1 MKRVFS
7 VIISLLL
14 ACMVQAQ
21 TVAALQKLG
30 MENIRSVQV
39 GDNTITAFE
48 DNIDRGTYRGIGKA
62 VTAAMESDGST
73 NRQLVVLDNGIPQ
86 LCITLPA
93 TLIAAYKNKSISL
106 RQVYEQMGISCDT
119 DAAMKQLKGQTE
131 TVNSS
136 AWKTDIIIYP
146 DVLLRNSSLHVLYTY
161 AINLSPAIETTLWKG
176 AMLTAQVIFPV
187 ATNLH
192 GEYKRIRPGILT
204 FSQEVR
210 LKHNFFGKLYLGN
223 FSNNRLGAS
232 LEMKYYLNNGRM
244 NFGAR
249 IGSTS
254 YSAVLGSGWYISR
267 KQRIDASVSAS
278 GYVPKV
284 NLRIDLQ
291 ASRYVYGDYG
301 VRGDVTRY
309 FGEYAIGLYG
319 IYTQGEKNGGF
330 HFSIPFPGKKRPRR
344 KYIRVM
350 QPENF
355 RWEYGMVSWGKYTE
369 KNMAYTYKT
378 EPVPSDRTFYQPDYI
393 RYFLLK
399 ELERTK

>member
-1 MKRVFS
+1 MKKVFLTG
-7 VIISLLL
+7 ISLLL

-21 TVAALQKLG
+21 IVAALQELG
-30 MENIRSVQV
+30 MENIRSIQV

-48 DNIDRGTYRGIGKA
+48 NNVDRGTYRGIGKA
-62 VTAAMESDGST
+62 VMAAIESEGST
-73 NRQLVVLDNGIPQ
+73 TRQLVVLDNGIPQ

-93 TLIAAYKNKSISL
+93 TLIASYKSKAISL
-106 RQVYEQMGISCDT
+106 RQVYEQMGISYDT
-119 DAAMKQLKGQTE
+119 DGAMKQLKKQTE
-131 TVNSS
+131 TANSS

-161 AINLSPAIETTLWKG
+161 AVNLSPAIETTLWKG

-210 LKHNFFGKLYLGN
+210 LKNNFFGKFYVGN

-254 YSAVLGSGWYISR
+254 YSGILSNGWNISR

-278 GYVPKV
+278 RYIPKV
-284 NLRIDLQ
+284 NLQIDLQ

-344 KYIRVM
+344 KYIRIM

-355 RWEYGMVSWGKYTE
+355 RWEYSMVSWGKYMD

-378 EPVPSDRTFYQPDYI
+378 EPVPSDKTFYQPDYI

-399 ELERTK
+399 ELKRTN